1 MGEEVTTALHS
12 IADAHSRDGETVD
25 RQWIDGDGVAS
36 IMLDTRRLRLAAA
49 RKFSRFLE
57 S

>member
-49 RKFSRFLE
+49 P
-57 S
+57 